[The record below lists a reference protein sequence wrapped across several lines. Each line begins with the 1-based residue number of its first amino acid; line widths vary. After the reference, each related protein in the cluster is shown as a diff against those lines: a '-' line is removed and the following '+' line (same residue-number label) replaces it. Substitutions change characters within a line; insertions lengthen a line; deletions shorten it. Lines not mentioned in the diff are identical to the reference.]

1 MDADKAISLL
11 VNQVLL
17 WPYWKETGEL
27 NDCLTFAAEDIAI
40 TEYQDRLF
48 NSEMEWCL
56 GVSFTFERSE
66 FVCSFGMSEQ
76 YRSGDRRPLLE
87 ATLTVDA
94 KEYATALFRHED
106 DGKKALV
113 SLQTIY
119 HDIDPV
125 RPAEH
130 KLTRVGEQIL
140 LTAACQEVG
149 HLPRWLPH

>member
-11 VNQVLL
+11 VNQVL
-17 WPYWKETGEL
+17 
-27 NDCLTFAAEDIAI
+27 
-40 TEYQDRLF
+40 LF

-119 HDIDPV
+119 YDIDPV

-130 KLTRVGEQIL
+130 KLTRVGEQIMI
-140 LTAACQEVG
+140 TAACQEVG